1 MLSSCRMVRLSTT
14 HAAWGAEARVPAPW
28 DSHRHRVTPGARRIP
43 MRIYYLYR
51 NKIILLRR
59 HTKGLGRL
67 VAMGGHLLFGIPKAY
82 LDAVRHHGG
91 LQGVEWGIIGR
102 AFWDGLRGDTSWRM
116 F

>member
-1 MLSSCRMVRLSTT
+1 
-14 HAAWGAEARVPAPW
+14 
-28 DSHRHRVTPGARRIP
+28 

-67 VAMGGHLLFGIPKAY
+67 VAMGGHLLFGMPKAY

-91 LQGVEWGIIGR
+91 LRGVEWGIIGR